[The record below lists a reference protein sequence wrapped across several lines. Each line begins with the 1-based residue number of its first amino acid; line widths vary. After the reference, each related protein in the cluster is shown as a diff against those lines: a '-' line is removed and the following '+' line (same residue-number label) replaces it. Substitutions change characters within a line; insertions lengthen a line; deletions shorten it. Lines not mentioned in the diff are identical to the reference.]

1 MSPKR
6 LSRAA
11 KAKRKEEARIAKIE
25 KERVK
30 EKPQRRRIAICFI
43 LMSLLFIGLPLIVVV
58 ASHEQGGHI
67 HLPIVWIAFDA
78 LLLPSTLWVIYD
90 WLK

>member
-1 MSPKR
+1 MSRKR
-6 LSRAA
+6 RSRAA
-11 KAKRKEEARIAKIE
+11 KAKRKEEARIA

-43 LMSLLFIGLPLIVVV
+43 LLSLFFIGLPLIVIV
-58 ASHEQGGHI
+58 ASHQPGVHI
-67 HLPIVWIAFDA
+67 HLPLVWIVLDV
-78 LLLPSTLWVIYD
+78 LLLSATLWVIYD

>member
-1 MSPKR
+1 MSRKR
-6 LSRAA
+6 RSRAA

-30 EKPQRRRIAICFI
+30 EKLQRRRIAICFI
-43 LMSLLFIGLPLIVVV
+43 LLSLFFIGLPLIVIV
-58 ASHEQGGHI
+58 ASHQPGVHI
-67 HLPIVWIAFDA
+67 HLPLVWIVLDV
-78 LLLPSTLWVIYD
+78 LLLSATLWVIYD

>member
-1 MSPKR
+1 MSRKR
-6 LSRAA
+6 RSRAA
-11 KAKRKEEARIAKIE
+11 KAKRKEAARIDKIE
-25 KERVK
+25 KERAK
-30 EKPQRRRIAICFI
+30 EKPQRRQTAICFI

-58 ASHEQGGHI
+58 ASHETGGHI

-78 LLLPSTLWVIYD
+78 LLLPATVWVIYD